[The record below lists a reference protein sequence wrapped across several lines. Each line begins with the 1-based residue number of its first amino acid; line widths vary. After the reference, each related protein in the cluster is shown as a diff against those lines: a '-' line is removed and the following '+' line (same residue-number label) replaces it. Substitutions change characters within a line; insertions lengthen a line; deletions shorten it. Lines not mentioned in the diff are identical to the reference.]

1 MKEAVIGILAHVD
14 AGKTTLTEAMLH
26 LSGEISTLGRVDKGS
41 SVLDNHRI
49 ERERGITVFSK
60 QARMRIGDTSAT
72 VIDTP
77 GHIDFACET
86 ERALSVEDAAVLVIS
101 ATDGATAHSMTLW
114 RLLRARRI
122 PTFIFVNKTDLTNVR
137 RIDLY
142 AQMKSAFGIGV
153 VDFNLEGE
161 DKERFLEDCASA
173 NESLMQ
179 QYFNTGSLTE
189 ESIRKS
195 INSCELF
202 PCIFG
207 SALKEKNVDLLLS
220 LIDRFSEQKPYSK
233 TIFGAKVYKISTAA
247 DGTRLTFLKVTGG
260 TLCAKDTLKFRTKD
274 GIKEEKVESIRLY
287 SADKYKT
294 VRCASA
300 GTLCAIPNLRFT
312 SAGMGLGCEC
322 DDEITLTPVL
332 DYKVT
337 FPEGTD
343 VYDAYLKLIPLSEE
357 EPSLAMRYDAV
368 SKEIRVRLMG
378 SIQTQI
384 LTSLIKE
391 RFSLDVSFG
400 EGSILYKETIANTVF
415 GAGHFEP
422 LTHYAEVR
430 LRLEQG
436 PVGTGLIF
444 DSECPSDLLKSSY
457 QRLVISHLEEKTH
470 KGVLTGSPITDIKI
484 TLISGRA
491 HPKHTNGGD
500 FREATFRALRQG
512 LMKAESILLEPT
524 FDFTVKLPSSFLGRL
539 MTDISNMHGYTE
551 PPIFEGDTAI
561 LTGYA
566 PVYGLRSYPAE
577 LRAYTRGEGSI
588 VMSVGD
594 YVPCHNSEQ
603 IITEIGYQPELDD
616 SALADSIFCKG
627 GAGYTVPWYEVDE
640 KMHTEPPFKENFDAE
655 ESTVKLGGGKASRY
669 RDTVAEDKELMR
681 IFEATYGKIKRRT
694 VAEKTENK
702 AQSDP
707 VQKKAPKQKAR
718 GEDYLIIDGYNLI
731 YASDELASLAKSD
744 LAHAR
749 DTLIRLLCNY
759 RGFKKC
765 NLTVVFDAY
774 RREGN
779 EGSLEICGGVMVVYT
794 KERQTAD
801 AYIERMT
808 HELAGNNT
816 VRVVTSDYTE
826 QLMILGSGALR
837 VSAAE
842 FLAEIDAVC
851 DDIRSIIQS

>member
-1 MKEAVIGILAHVD
+1 MKQAVIGILAHVD

-26 LSGEISTLGRVDKGS
+26 LSGEISTPGRVDKGS

-60 QARMRIGDTSAT
+60 QARMRIGSTDAT
-72 VIDTP
+72 IIDTP

-86 ERALSVEDAAVLVIS
+86 ERAFAVEDAAVLVIS
-101 ATDGATAHSMTLW
+101 ATDGVEAHSMTLW

-122 PTFIFVNKTDLTNVR
+122 PTFIFVNKTDLTDVR
-137 RIDLY
+137 RIDLC
-142 AQMKSAFGIGV
+142 AQMKSAFGPGL
-153 VDFNLEGE
+153 VDFNLECE
-161 DKERFLEDCASA
+161 DKARFLEDCASVSEA
-173 NESLMQ
+173 LMQ
-179 QYFNTGSLTE
+179 EYFNTGSLTE
-189 ESIRKS
+189 ENIRKS

-207 SALKEKNVDLLLS
+207 SALKEKNIDLLLS

-247 DGTRLTFLKVTGG
+247 DGTRLTFLKITGG
-260 TLCAKDTLKFRTKD
+260 TLTAKDTLKFKTKD

-287 SADKYKT
+287 SADRYKT
-294 VRCASA
+294 AKSATA

-312 SAGMGLGCEC
+312 AAGMGLGSEC
-322 DDEITLTPVL
+322 DDELTLTPVL
-332 DYKVT
+332 DYKVV
-337 FPEGTD
+337 FPKGTD
-343 VYDAYLKLIPLSEE
+343 VYDAYLKLLPLSEE
-357 EPSLAMRYDAV
+357 EPSLAMRYDNAA
-368 SKEIRVRLMG
+368 KEIRVRLMG

-400 EGSILYKETIANTVF
+400 EGSILYKETISDTVY

-422 LTHYAEVR
+422 LSHYAEVR
-430 LRLEQG
+430 LRLE
-436 PVGTGLIF
+436 PLPAGTGLIF
-444 DSECPSDLLKSSY
+444 DSECTTDLLKGSY
-457 QRLVISHLEEKTH
+457 QRLVISHLEEKAH
-470 KGVLTGSPITDIKI
+470 KGVLTGAPITDMKI

-491 HPKHTNGGD
+491 HPKHTDGGD
-500 FREATFRALRQG
+500 FREATLRALRQG
-512 LMKAESILLEPT
+512 LMKAESTLLEPT
-524 FDFTVKLPSSFLGRL
+524 FDFTVKLPSAFLGRV
-539 MTDISNMHGYTE
+539 MTDVSNMHGYTD
-551 PPIFEGDTAI
+551 PPLFEGDNAI

-566 PVYGLRSYPAE
+566 PVYGLRSYPTE
-577 LRAYTRGEGSI
+577 LRAYTHGEGSI
-588 VMSVGD
+588 TMSVGE
-594 YVPCHNSEQ
+594 YIPCHNAEE
-603 IITEIGYQPELDD
+603 IITEIGYNADLDD
-616 SALADSIFCKG
+616 SVSADSIFCKG
-627 GAGYTVPWYEVDE
+627 GAGYTVPWYESDE
-640 KMHTEPPFKENFDAE
+640 KMHTEPPFRKRSCSE
-655 ESTVKLGGGKASRY
+655 EPTERLGGGKASRY

-702 AQSDP
+702 AQESS
-707 VQKKAPKQKAR
+707 VQKRPAKQKKR

-731 YASDELASLAKSD
+731 YASGELSLLAKDD

-779 EGSLEICGGVMVVYT
+779 EGSLEICGGVTVVYT
-794 KERQTAD
+794 RERQTAD

-808 HELAGNNT
+808 HELAGSNT

-842 FLAEIDAVC
+842 FLAEMDAVC
-851 DDIRSIIQS
+851 DDIRSIIQA